1 MLAKAKAKAAEVE
14 KAAKEAAAEVEKAA
28 KEAAAAAD
36 AKYALPP
43 AAAEGTQLSSA
54 LSSVDAS
61 RPAHACLAYLR
72 LRVLLCVL
80 RVGHGA
86 LP

>member
-43 AAAEGTQLSSA
+43 AAAEGTQLTAVAPPSA
-54 LSSVDAS
+54 PST
-61 RPAHACLAYLR
+61 R
-72 LRVLLCVL
+72 RVPHT
-80 RVGHGA
+80 RA
-86 LP
+86 